1 MVTSSL
7 DDADYQ
13 EVPSKPQKGDWL
25 VGSDEAGYGAWAG
38 PLCVAAVR
46 VPADWVPPLGL
57 TDSKK
62 LSEAQRETVLVALER
77 DPKVV
82 SRVLMI
88 PSNVIDRQG
97 VYACLRQ
104 AHETLHQ
111 ELSWGLEGVRCV
123 ADGNLQLQGGIE
135 SIPKAD
141 GTVPAVSAASI
152 FAKVTR
158 DREMVRLGQQFLGY
172 GFERHKGYGVP
183 AHEEALRKLG
193 PCSLHRMSYAPIAAF
208 EKQQTSVL
216 DLLGDLEQE

>member
-1 MVTSSL
+1 MEAPPTYV
-7 DDADYQ
+7 
-13 EVPSKPQKGDWL
+13 

-46 VPADWVPPLGL
+46 VPVGWKPPLGL
-57 TDSKK
+57 GDSKK
-62 LSEAQRETVLVALER
+62 LSEAQRETLLAALER
-77 DPKVV
+77 DPNVK
-82 SRVLMI
+82 SRVILLAATT
-88 PSNVIDRQG
+88 IDKQG

-111 ELSWGLEGVRCV
+111 ELSWGLEGVRCI

-152 FAKVTR
+152 FAKVLR
-158 DREMVRLGQQFLGY
+158 DNEMVRLAAQFPGY
-172 GFERHKGYGVP
+172 GFEKHKGYGVP
-183 AHEEALRKLG
+183 MHEEALRKLG

-208 EKQQTSVL
+208 EKPRVDIFSLL
-216 DLLGDLEQE
+216 DGIEQE